1 MDVTQRK
8 SALESM
14 YQIVLR
20 RHCSLITHN
29 QVGVTSTVLNM
40 KKSNAGHQ
48 RTEINFLGWL
58 SYIGVFYDSCQY
70 PNFLREDG
78 KRSLNR
84 KHADVG
90 LNTPIKHDAENTC

>member
-40 KKSNAGHQ
+40 KKSSAGHQ
-48 RTEINFLGWL
+48 RTEIKIWDGCRTSEFSTIRVNIQIFSEKMESAHL
-58 SYIGVFYDSCQY
+58 IGSM
-70 PNFLREDG
+70 L
-78 KRSLNR
+78 
-84 KHADVG
+84 
-90 LNTPIKHDAENTC
+90 T